1 MAKITG
7 TGVALVTPFTKG
19 GEVDY
24 KSLGNLVESCIVGE
38 VDNLLA
44 LGTTAETA
52 TLTDK
57 EKAKVVACILD
68 VNKGRLPVMLGMGG
82 NNTKQLVDSIR
93 SYGNFKAID
102 AILSVT
108 PYYNKPSQEGIYLHY
123 KAIAEASPVP
133 VVMYNVP
140 GRTGTNITSETTL
153 RIAREIKNIV
163 ATKEASGDVEQIS
176 RILKDKPEGFDVL
189 SGDDGLTYS
198 LMSLGVS
205 GVVSVIANAFPKDF
219 STMVRLCKEGRYAD
233 ALPYHFRIQNIISAI
248 FEEGNP
254 AGIKAILEMKN
265 IIPNYLRLPLT
276 PVSDEHYKKLEIMV
290 KEY

>member
-205 GVVSVIANAFPKDF
+205 GVVSVVANAFPKDF

>member
-7 TGVALVTPFTKG
+7 TGVALVTPFTQA

-24 KSLGNLVESCIVGE
+24 KALGNLVESCISGG

-52 TLTDK
+52 TLTNE
-57 EKAKVVACILD
+57 EKTKVVKCILD
-68 VNKGRLPVMLGMGG
+68 VNNGRIPVMLGMGG
-82 NNTKQLVDSIR
+82 NNTKQVVDTIKA
-93 SYGNFKAID
+93 YGGFKDID

-123 KAIAEASPVP
+123 KAIAEVSPVP

-153 RIAREIKNIV
+153 RLAKEVKNI
-163 ATKEASGDVEQIS
+163 AAIKEASGDVEQIS
-176 RILKDKPEGFDVL
+176 RILKYKPEGFDVL
-189 SGDDGLTYS
+189 SGDDALTYP
-198 LMSLGVS
+198 LMSLGIS
-205 GVVSVIANAFPKDF
+205 GVVSVVANAFPEDF
-219 STMVRLCKEGRYAD
+219 ATMVRLCKEGKYAD
-233 ALPYHFRIQNIISAI
+233 ALPYHFRIQDIISAI

-254 AGIKAILEMKN
+254 SGVKAILEMKG
-265 IIPNYLRLPLT
+265 ITQNYLRLPLI
-276 PVSDEHYKKLEIMV
+276 PVTEKHYQKLKTMV